1 MATAEDSFTYIDNGV
16 VKLGIDMGRGGA
28 IGYFSASGS
37 KNNIVNCHDMG
48 REIQLSFYAGPNFY
62 NPDGKCD
69 KLFRGQEWY
78 VTVSPST
85 NSKYS
90 NTATIRPWNPI
101 GAGDVK
107 GNRGQILSKV
117 VQKDSI
123 HIVTKPL
130 QGMQQRPMRM
140 RV

>member
-1 MATAEDSFTYIDNGV
+1 MTNTANIFCALVVALCGIKVAIAEDSFTYIDNGV

-37 KNNIVNCHDMG
+37 KTNIVNCHDMG

-78 VTVSPST
+78 VQLALQPLANILTQQPSGLGT
-85 NSKYS
+85 LLAL
-90 NTATIRPWNPI
+90 AT
-101 GAGDVK
+101 
-107 GNRGQILSKV
+107 
-117 VQKDSI
+117 
-123 HIVTKPL
+123 
-130 QGMQQRPMRM
+130 
-140 RV
+140 

>member
-1 MATAEDSFTYIDNGV
+1 MTNTANIFCALVVALCGIKVATAEDSFTYIDNGV

-37 KNNIVNCHDMG
+37 KNNMVNCHDMG

-78 VTVSPST
+78 VQLALQPLANILTQQPSGLGT
-85 NSKYS
+85 LLAL
-90 NTATIRPWNPI
+90 AT
-101 GAGDVK
+101 
-107 GNRGQILSKV
+107 
-117 VQKDSI
+117 
-123 HIVTKPL
+123 
-130 QGMQQRPMRM
+130 
-140 RV
+140 

>member
-1 MATAEDSFTYIDNGV
+1 MDIANISILFIALCVIRATAIVVEPLSTDDSFTYIDNGV

-37 KNNIVNCHDMG
+37 KTNIVNCHDMG

-78 VTVSPST
+78 VQLALQPLANILTQQPSGLGT
-85 NSKYS
+85 LLAL
-90 NTATIRPWNPI
+90 AT
-101 GAGDVK
+101 
-107 GNRGQILSKV
+107 
-117 VQKDSI
+117 
-123 HIVTKPL
+123 
-130 QGMQQRPMRM
+130 
-140 RV
+140 